1 MSKTKFKN
9 TGKLKK
15 DFIKK
20 EKYKNK
26 VNDFRKKPIGIKL
39 PLSTKKNSNES
50 LFEMTYSIEE
60 QVKINLKNLI
70 LTKKGE
76 YLCNPNF
83 GTNLLQIYNAT
94 NVENIDEIVMNEI
107 QSAVNIFMPFIKL
120 KNYTSTKINETSNN
134 PEYYKITVDYEVEG
148 LENRNSLIIRL
159 LTSR

>member
-26 VNDFRKKPIGIKL
+26 VQEFRRKPIGIKL

-60 QVKINLKNLI
+60 QVKVNLKNLI

-76 YLCNPNF
+76 YLCNPEF
-83 GTNLLQIYNAT
+83 GTNLIKIYNST
-94 NVENIDEIVMNEI
+94 NLEDIEDIAMNEI
-107 QSAVNIFMPFIKL
+107 ESAVSIYMPFIKL
-120 KNYTSTKINETSNN
+120 KSYTSTKINETSNN
-134 PEYYKITVDYEVEG
+134 PEYYKLTVDYSIEG
-148 LENRNSLIIRL
+148 LENKSSLIIRL

>member
-20 EKYKNK
+20 EKYKNRVK
-26 VNDFRKKPIGIKL
+26 NFRIKPIGIKL
-39 PLSTKKNSNES
+39 PLSTKKNSYES
-50 LFEMTYSIEE
+50 LFEMTYSIDE
-60 QVKINLKNLI
+60 QIKVNLKNLI

-83 GTNLLQIYNAT
+83 GTNLIQIYNST
-94 NVENIDEIVMNEI
+94 NLEEIEEIAMNEI
-107 QSAVNIFMPFIKL
+107 ESAVNTFMPFIKL
-120 KNYTSTKINETSNN
+120 KSYTSTKIKETNNN
-134 PEYYKITVDYEVEG
+134 PEYYKLKIDYIVEG
-148 LENRNSLIIRL
+148 LENKNSLIIRL

>member
-26 VNDFRKKPIGIKL
+26 VEDFRKKPIGIKL
-39 PLSTKKNSNES
+39 PLSTKKNSTES

-60 QVKINLKNLI
+60 QVKVNLKNLI

-83 GTNLLQIYNAT
+83 GTNLTQIYNST
-94 NVENIDEIVMNEI
+94 NLENVDEIAMSEI

-120 KNYTSTKINETSNN
+120 KNYTSTKVNETSNN
-134 PEYYKITVDYEVEG
+134 PEYYKLVVDYEVEG
-148 LENRNSLIIRL
+148 LENKNSLIIRL

>member
-26 VNDFRKKPIGIKL
+26 VQEFRKKPIGIKL

-60 QVKINLKNLI
+60 QVKVNLKNLI

-76 YLCNPNF
+76 YLCNPEF
-83 GTNLLQIYNAT
+83 GTNLIKIYNST
-94 NVENIDEIVMNEI
+94 NLEDIEDIAMNEI
-107 QSAVNIFMPFIKL
+107 ESAVSIYMPFIKL
-120 KNYTSTKINETSNN
+120 KSYTSTKINETSNN
-134 PEYYKITVDYEVEG
+134 PEYYKLTVDYNIEG
-148 LENRNSLIIRL
+148 LENKSSLIIRL

>member
-26 VNDFRKKPIGIKL
+26 VEDFRKKPIGIKL

-94 NVENIDEIVMNEI
+94 NLENIDEVVMDEI
-107 QSAVNIFMPFIKL
+107 QSAVSIFMPFIKL
-120 KNYTSTKINETSNN
+120 KNYTSIKINETSNN

-148 LENRNSLIIRL
+148 LENKNSLIIRL

>member
-1 MSKTKFKN
+1 MSKTRFKN

-26 VNDFRKKPIGIKL
+26 VQDFRKMPIGIKL
-39 PLSTKKNSNES
+39 PLATKKNSNES
-50 LFEMTYSIEE
+50 LFEMTYDINE
-60 QVKINLKNLI
+60 QIKVNFKNLI

-76 YLCNPNF
+76 YLCNPGF
-83 GTNLLQIYNAT
+83 GTNLIEIYNAT
-94 NVENIDEIVMNEI
+94 NLENIEEVAMAEIE
-107 QSAVNIFMPFIKL
+107 SAVSTFMPFIKL

-134 PEYYKITVDYEVEG
+134 PEYYKLVVDYTVEG
-148 LENRNSLIIRL
+148 LENKNSLIIRL